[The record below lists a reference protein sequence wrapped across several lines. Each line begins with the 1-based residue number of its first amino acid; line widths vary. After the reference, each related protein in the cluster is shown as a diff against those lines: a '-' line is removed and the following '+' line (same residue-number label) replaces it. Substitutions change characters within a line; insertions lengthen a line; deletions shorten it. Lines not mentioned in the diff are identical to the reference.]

1 VSEQLRGSRCNHS
14 AALLCQSTH
23 PYVRLRVDIQVEI
36 KHRVLVV
43 TKEVLRSAIPQHVV
57 AIEVVVATVVVID
70 RPGTL
75 VVADDVVV
83 VDRAQPRPEHLAA
96 ISTPV
101 RTRDTSGQVKSS
113 PAGSGVSSAST
124 VSFYGR
130 PETVSA
136 SSYYI

>member
-1 VSEQLRGSRCNHS
+1 MSEQLRGSRCNHNHS

-43 TKEVLRSAIPQHVV
+43 TKVVLRSAIPQHVV

-101 RTRDTSGQVKSS
+101 RTRDISGQVKSR
-113 PAGSGVSSAST
+113 PAGSGT
-124 VSFYGR
+124 
-130 PETVSA
+130 
-136 SSYYI
+136 